1 MVNYNS
7 GGITP
12 PAGDIGGT
20 TSSPTV
26 TGTHLAAPLPVAQ
39 GGTGQTAAAAA
50 YNALS
55 PMTTTGDMEYDSGAA
70 AAARLPIGSAG
81 QQLGI
86 SGGVPAWLAG
96 LTLLATTGAAGY
108 ALVNGTGNIL
118 TWTAPNDGALHRV
131 FVFATKHV
139 VTTETGGQ
147 VQTALTLPDGFAVSG
162 VGIFTGGQGA
172 GIQTPSTTGNSALFA
187 EAGTTVTV
195 KQTSALSAGAS
206 TLWAEIWGS

>member
-20 TSSPTV
+20 ASSPTV

-39 GGTGQTAAAAA
+39 GGTGQAAAAAA

-70 AAARLPIGSAG
+70 VAARLPVGGAG
-81 QQLGI
+81 QVLGVA
-86 SGGVPAWLAG
+86 GGVPAWGAG
-96 LTLLATTGAAGY
+96 MTLLASTGAGGY
-108 ALVNGTGNIL
+108 ALVNGTGTVI
-118 TWTAPNDGALHRV
+118 TWTAPNDGQVHR
-131 FVFATKHV
+131 FAVLSTIDV
-139 VTTETGGQ
+139 ATTETGGQ
-147 VQTALTLPDGFAVSG
+147 INVTYTVPN
-162 VGIFTGGQGA
+162 
-172 GIQTPSTTGNSALFA
+172 GNSASNGLYTA
-187 EAGTTVTV
+187 GLAAGHNNLAAGTFLKSVAPGSTVSVT
-195 KQTSALSAGAS
+195 QSSALTGGAS